1 MFNKQITIEGA
12 GWGVNLD
19 RGDVVLDNAM
29 FNQGFAGQDGSKKA
43 AQPESQIKEKEAKVP
58 KVENIESNI
67 ETAEEPAKLDDIK
80 EPIIEQA
87 EQVVV
92 EEVIHK
98 KRGRKPKTIIT
109 ESDENNIEGE
119 ENELQNDTNI
129 HEG

>member
-1 MFNKQITIEGA
+1 MYNKQITIEGA

-43 AQPESQIKEKEAKVP
+43 AQLNPQIKEEVKVP
-58 KVENIESNI
+58 EVENIESSI
-67 ETAEEPAKLDDIK
+67 ETVKEPAKLDDIK
-80 EPIIEQA
+80 EPIIEQT

-92 EEVIHK
+92 EEAVRK

-119 ENELQNDTNI
+119 ENELKNDTDI

>member
-1 MFNKQITIEGA
+1 MYNKQITIEGA

-43 AQPESQIKEKEAKVP
+43 AQLNPQIKEEVKVP
-58 KVENIESNI
+58 EVENIESSI
-67 ETAEEPAKLDDIK
+67 ETVKEPAKLDDTK
-80 EPIIEQA
+80 EPIIEQT

-92 EEVIHK
+92 EEAVHK

-119 ENELQNDTNI
+119 ENELQNDTDI

>member
-1 MFNKQITIEGA
+1 MYNKQITIEGA
-12 GWGVNLD
+12 GWGVSLD

-43 AQPESQIKEKEAKVP
+43 AQPESQIKEEVKVP
-58 KVENIESNI
+58 EVENIESNT
-67 ETAEEPAKLDDIK
+67 ETAEEPAKLDDIE
-80 EPIIEQA
+80 EPIVEQA

-119 ENELQNDTNI
+119 ENELQNDTDI

>member
-1 MFNKQITIEGA
+1 MYNKQITIEGA

-43 AQPESQIKEKEAKVP
+43 AQLNPQIKEEVKVP
-58 KVENIESNI
+58 EVENIESSI
-67 ETAEEPAKLDDIK
+67 ETVKEPAKLDDIK

-92 EEVIHK
+92 EEAVHK
-98 KRGRKPKTIIT
+98 KRGRKPKTITT

>member
-1 MFNKQITIEGA
+1 MYNKQITIEGA

-43 AQPESQIKEKEAKVP
+43 AQPGPQTKEEVKVP
-58 KVENIESNI
+58 EVENIEPNI
-67 ETAEEPAKLDDIK
+67 ETTEEPAKLDDIK

-119 ENELQNDTNI
+119 ENELQNDTDI